1 MKKIAN
7 LILIYSLSVA
17 VFTGCVV
24 QDPDVFT
31 PDARTVGNA
40 RLYKFTVQS
49 VPIASE
55 INATGEIMANEN
67 KSYTIHAISSGRII
81 RDSVI
86 LGQHVEQGET
96 LAVIVNQNTMEA
108 GAAARKTIKGGS
120 GQEHI
125 DRAEQVKGENT
136 IISQYKGVVT
146 KKYFTTDDFVKEGQI
161 LFEIFDSTAMWL
173 EIPLNPNDIAKVSK
187 GQDVI
192 FKPYNFEGN
201 KEFTGKIDSVSKETS
216 VANALVNNVMGQL
229 HQRMLGDVVIK
240 SITGELPFVPNSA
253 IQKHNGQIFVFV
265 DIKYGKFKKQNVEL
279 GAKRTEGE
287 EGYYIKSGLKPGD
300 MVVSKGSSVLKAEM
314 FGL

>member
-7 LILIYSLSVA
+7 LILICSLSVA

-216 VANALVNNVMGQL
+216 VANALVNNVMEQL